1 MDEGTFHGFG
11 MGESSSPKFGEV
23 FLIKGGGG
31 SDRFRIIWG
40 GGGGWV
46 KRDEVNF
53 LGGADT
59 LEDTMR
65 RVHSRK

>member
-23 FLIKGGGG
+23 FLIKGVGG

-40 GGGGWV
+40 GGWV

-53 LGGADT
+53 FGCG
-59 LEDTMR
+59 
-65 RVHSRK
+65 